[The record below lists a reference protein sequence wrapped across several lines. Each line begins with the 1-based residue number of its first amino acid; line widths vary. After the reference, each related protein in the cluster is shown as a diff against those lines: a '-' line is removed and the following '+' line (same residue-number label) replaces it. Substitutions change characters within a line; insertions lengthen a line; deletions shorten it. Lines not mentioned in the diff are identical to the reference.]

1 MRILKAQGDLQNLQV
16 SAQMFNAQADDYK
29 HLISPKVENMPK
41 KITRVPQLFNRAAGK
56 WGGRF

>member
-1 MRILKAQGDLQNLQV
+1 
-16 SAQMFNAQADDYK
+16 MFNAQADDYK